1 MKAVWHQI
9 KLNNALIS
17 AMPNPAKARVKILV
31 GNKINE
37 VVNATLKDVNG
48 RIVWNKL
55 NVHSSALN
63 SQTINVTSIPNGIYL
78 LHRVTR
84 QQQ

>member
-1 MKAVWHQI
+1 M
-9 KLNNALIS
+9 LLS
-17 AMPNPAKARVKILV
+17 ARCQTRHKSQVKILV

-78 LHRVTR
+78 LQVTGSNNKAIAT
-84 QQQ
+84 QK